1 MSMTKRLRFG
11 SLALL
16 ALISAHATTGPA
28 DPPQLPAFS
37 RMTAGAKVAG
47 WQILKPAPHA
57 SETHYSLVADTGVVV
72 LAAAANHSMS
82 GLIYPVRVDVLQF
95 PRLRWRWKITAPLQT
110 ADMMTKAGDDY
121 AARIY
126 VLFDYP
132 LEKLSMLTRAKL
144 KLAEMAFGTKIPT
157 AALNYI
163 WDNRHAVGAVQA
175 NAYTDRARMI
185 VIESGAA
192 KAGGWV
198 TETRDLRADFRAAF
212 NEDPPSIVA
221 VAVATDTDNTGEMT
235 NAWYGDL
242 EFLPGDPAP
251 P

>member
-1 MSMTKRLRFG
+1 MMKLLRFG

-16 ALISAHATTGPA
+16 VLLSVHETAGAT
-28 DPPQLPAFS
+28 DPPQVPAFS
-37 RMTAGAKVAG
+37 RMTAGAKIAG
-47 WQILKPAPHA
+47 WQILKPAPRA
-57 SETHYSLVADTGVVV
+57 PETHYSLVADSGVVV

-82 GLIYPVRVDVLQF
+82 GLIYPVRVDVGQF

-144 KLAEMAFGTKIPT
+144 KLAELAFGTKIPT

-163 WDNRHAVGAVQA
+163 WDNQHAVGTVQA

-185 VIESGAA
+185 VIESGATN
-192 KAGGWV
+192 AGGWV
-198 TETRDLRADFRAAF
+198 TETRDLGADFRAAF
-212 NEDPPSIVA
+212 NEDPPPIVA

-242 EFLPGDPAP
+242 EFLPGAPAP

>member
-1 MSMTKRLRFG
+1 MTKLLRLG
-11 SLALL
+11 WLALL
-16 ALISAHATTGPA
+16 ALNSVCESAGAL
-28 DPPQLPAFS
+28 DPPQVPAFS
-37 RMTAGAKVAG
+37 RMTAGAPPAG

-57 SETHYSLVADTGVVV
+57 AETHYSLVADAGVVV

-82 GLIYPVRVDVLQF
+82 GLIYPVRVDVREF

-132 LEKLSMLTRAKL
+132 VEKLSMLTRAKL
-144 KLAEMAFGTKIPT
+144 KLAELAFGTKIPT

-163 WDNRHAVGAVQA
+163 WDNRHPIGTVQA

-185 VIESGAA
+185 VVESGTANV
-192 KAGGWV
+192 GGWV

-212 NEDPPSIVA
+212 NEEPPPIVA
-221 VAVATDTDNTGEMT
+221 VALATDTDNTGEMT
-235 NAWYGDL
+235 AAWYGDL
-242 EFLPGDPAP
+242 EFLPGAPAP